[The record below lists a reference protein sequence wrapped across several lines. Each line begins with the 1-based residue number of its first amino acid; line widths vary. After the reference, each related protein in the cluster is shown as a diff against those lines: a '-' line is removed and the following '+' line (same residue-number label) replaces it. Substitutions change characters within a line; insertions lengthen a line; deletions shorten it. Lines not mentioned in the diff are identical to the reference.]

1 MSTPEVIGP
10 GAGLKRRYPTHH
22 QTSKGPQ
29 TSIYKGRSL
38 FRHDRYAAF
47 SQSAR
52 PAMYGV
58 EEYLPQDLVTHS
70 YGTPGAVNQGQPHPA
85 AYGSYSQNL
94 TYTPR
99 SMPAASPNTTSSQ
112 SSNQSQSGEQ
122 LSRTNLYIRGLNP
135 NTTDKDLVNLCQ
147 PYGKIISTKA
157 IIDQQTNKCKGYGFV
172 DFESPS
178 AAEVAVQALQSQGI
192 QAQMAKQQEQ
202 DPTNLYIANLPI
214 YFAETNLENMFKD
227 YGTVISTRILRKP
240 DGISRGVGFS
250 RMESKEKCERII
262 DQFNGKILPGC
273 TEPLLVKFAD
283 GGNKKKTAIPQI
295 RNELAQS
302 LVGLDKSGSL
312 QAYFQQMGDP
322 SLALAAYADQALATN
337 GVGTPALMTPA
348 GLTLPRYT
356 VATTPHTYQVA
367 QANPAAAAAATGWVH
382 PGYIMQPPTMAHVLS
397 TSPVLPQ
404 SSSPTPNSLLT
415 PISAAY
421 PTILSD
427 GSVGLWQQQ

>member
-1 MSTPEVIGP
+1 MHT
-10 GAGLKRRYPTHH
+10 
-22 QTSKGPQ
+22 
-29 TSIYKGRSL
+29 
-38 FRHDRYAAF
+38 
-47 SQSAR
+47 
-52 PAMYGV
+52 V
-58 EEYLPQDLVTHS
+58 EECLSQDLMS
-70 YGTPGAVNQGQPHPA
+70 QPGITLGVRGGQPNPA
-85 AYGSYSQNL
+85 AYGSYSQHGSSGIKPFL
-94 TYTPR
+94 SAQPPPVITMLEIQTYTPR

-295 RNELAQS
+295 RNE
-302 LVGLDKSGSL
+302 
-312 QAYFQQMGDP
+312 P
-322 SLALAAYADQALATN
+322 SLALAAYADQALAQN
-337 GVGTPALMTPA
+337 GVGTPALVTPA

-367 QANPAAAAAATGWVH
+367 QANPAAAAATGWVH
-382 PGYIMQPPTMAHVLS
+382 PGYIMQPPMAHYLA
-397 TSPVLPQ
+397 TSPLGQTGYSQIPYQGGAMIQGLQIDPDQAGGDEQLQANLQAAYATQ
-404 SSSPTPNSLLT
+404 SSFT
-415 PISAAY
+415 
-421 PTILSD
+421 
-427 GSVGLWQQQ
+427 

>member
-1 MSTPEVIGP
+1 MSGW
-10 GAGLKRRYPTHH
+10 
-22 QTSKGPQ
+22 QTMH
-29 TSIYKGRSL
+29 T
-38 FRHDRYAAF
+38 
-47 SQSAR
+47 
-52 PAMYGV
+52 V
-58 EEYLPQDLVTHS
+58 EECLSQDLMS
-70 YGTPGAVNQGQPHPA
+70 QPGITLGVRGGQPNPA
-85 AYGSYSQNL
+85 AYGSYSQHG

-295 RNELAQS
+295 RNE
-302 LVGLDKSGSL
+302 
-312 QAYFQQMGDP
+312 P
-322 SLALAAYADQALATN
+322 SLALAAYADQALAQN
-337 GVGTPALMTPA
+337 GVGTPALVTPA

-367 QANPAAAAAATGWVH
+367 QANPAAAAATGWVH
-382 PGYIMQPPTMAHVLS
+382 PGYIMQPPMAHYLA
-397 TSPVLPQ
+397 TSPLGQTGYSQIPYQGGAMIQGLQIDPDQAGGDEQLQANLQAAYATQ
-404 SSSPTPNSLLT
+404 SSFT
-415 PISAAY
+415 
-421 PTILSD
+421 
-427 GSVGLWQQQ
+427 

>member
-1 MSTPEVIGP
+1 MP
-10 GAGLKRRYPTHH
+10 GFSGTEEGGQGQQVPPKGVHHRAGF
-22 QTSKGPQ
+22 
-29 TSIYKGRSL
+29 YKGRAP
-38 FRHDRYAAF
+38 FRSPRDASPLQS
-47 SQSAR
+47 SQR
-52 PAMYGV
+52 AMYSG
-58 EEYLPQDLVTHS
+58 EEFTPQDLVTVQP
-70 YGTPGAVNQGQPHPA
+70 YRVIPGGPALQPHPA
-85 AYGSYSQNL
+85 AYGSYSQSMVE

-112 SSNQSQSGEQ
+112 SSNSGEQ
-122 LSRTNLYIRGLNP
+122 LSQTNLYIRGLNP

-172 DFESPS
+172 DFESPT

-283 GGNKKKTAIPQI
+283 GGNKKKTAIPQM
-295 RNELAQS
+295 RNE
-302 LVGLDKSGSL
+302 
-312 QAYFQQMGDP
+312 P

-356 VATTPHTYQVA
+356 VATTPQTYQVA
-367 QANPAAAAAATGWVH
+367 QTNPAAAAAQGWVH
-382 PGYIMQPPTMAHVLS
+382 PGYIMQPPMAHYLA
-397 TSPVLPQ
+397 TSPLAQSAYSQIPYQGGAMIQGLQIDPDQASGDEQLQANLQAAYATQ
-404 SSSPTPNSLLT
+404 SSFT
-415 PISAAY
+415 
-421 PTILSD
+421 
-427 GSVGLWQQQ
+427 

>member
-1 MSTPEVIGP
+1 MQFV
-10 GAGLKRRYPTHH
+10 
-22 QTSKGPQ
+22 
-29 TSIYKGRSL
+29 
-38 FRHDRYAAF
+38 
-47 SQSAR
+47 
-52 PAMYGV
+52 
-58 EEYLPQDLVTHS
+58 
-70 YGTPGAVNQGQPHPA
+70 
-85 AYGSYSQNL
+85 

-295 RNELAQS
+295 RNE
-302 LVGLDKSGSL
+302 
-312 QAYFQQMGDP
+312 P

-382 PGYIMQPPTMAHVLS
+382 PGYIMQPPTMAHYLAS
-397 TSPVLPQ
+397 SQLGQTAYSQIPYQGGAMFQGLQIDPDQAGGDEQLQANLQAAYASQ
-404 SSSPTPNSLLT
+404 SSFT
-415 PISAAY
+415 
-421 PTILSD
+421 
-427 GSVGLWQQQ
+427 